1 MGSFMGLPC
10 MVNWIPIFFK
20 SFFLKDVLNFVYLE
34 LKVIKKD
41 SESIDCAWIFLVYS
55 QMKAEKLRFFSPS
68 SCSGSLSVFLFCLIV
83 WPCHVAYG
91 ILIVPGPGVEPSRP

>member
-1 MGSFMGLPC
+1 

-55 QMKAEKLRFFSPS
+55 LMKPEKLWFFSPS
-68 SCSGSLSVFLFCLIV
+68 SCSGSLSLSFLFNY
-83 WPCHVAYG
+83 WPCLVAYG
-91 ILIVPGPGVEPSRP
+91 ILIVPGPGMELSPP